1 MFNCDVASIDLTPMP
16 TLTCSS
22 NITATTASITAENLA
37 ADNLLAN
44 RLLADNLLT
53 GSSLTDNSTM
63 EKSLFGLPEWL
74 IQINDDISRALERG
88 VNIRQLVAS
97 RACVIDELLIALFQ
111 WFELDKTDLALF
123 ATGGY
128 GRGELSLYSDVDIL
142 LLMPN
147 ELDSDTSSKIDNLV
161 ALLWDIGLEPALSVR
176 SVSDCLEAAL
186 DHTVASALLEARLL
200 IGNEAL
206 QEVPIQIVNKQ
217 WSPLAFFEV
226 KINEAKARYLQHNAT
241 EYNLEP
247 NIKTAPGGLRDIHII
262 GWVTKRYFR
271 VSKLYDLVQQNFLTE
286 KEFDELSFAEGYL
299 WQIRHY
305 LHELTGRNE
314 NKLLFDYQ
322 RDIAQLMGYETQSD
336 DQPNAA
342 VERFMRDYYRCAMQ
356 ISTLSEMLTN
366 HYYETIIEPQLPDE
380 ERPKKQPINAR
391 FNQVGEQIA
400 MAHHRVFAQH
410 PEAILEMFLLMG
422 QYGIKNV
429 RTHTLRAL
437 KIAARGIDQAYR
449 DNPTNQTLFLANL
462 KEQNY
467 LFHRLRTMNRY
478 GILGNYIP
486 AFAQVTGLMQY
497 DLFHRYTVD
506 AHTLF
511 LIRILHRFTDP
522 RFYDDFPLISA
533 IFQRIERKE
542 ILVLAA
548 MFHDIAKGRGG
559 NHSQLGETESIEFC
573 LAHGMSVA
581 DANLVGWL
589 TRYHLL
595 MSMTAQ
601 KKDISDPEVVTLFAD
616 LVGNVTHLNHL
627 YVLTVADMNA
637 TNPQLWNSWR
647 ATLMKQL
654 YSQTRRILR
663 ADIDAPTNRQDMI
676 SATRKQALV
685 MLDNVDNQH
694 MNRDEVLRLWDD
706 LGDEYFLREIA
717 EDILWHTE
725 AILNHPPIGR
735 ASDADSTPL
744 VVLREHRELAL
755 DAVQVF
761 IYTQDQ
767 VNLFAVTMAVFDQ
780 MNLDVLDARIITA
793 TRDFALDSY
802 VLLDRSGTLLVDV
815 DSQQELKQRL
825 IDAFK
830 NPTAPKLT
838 HRRIPRQLRHFD
850 VATTINFEF
859 NDASNQHIMSL
870 ETLDQPGLLARV
882 GQVFLQQQIEVHAAR
897 ITTLGERAEDM
908 FYISDQNDKALS
920 ADKLDTL
927 KAALITSLSIRND
940 TL

>member
-1 MFNCDVASIDLTPMP
+1 MFNCDGASIDLTPLP
-16 TLTCSS
+16 
-22 NITATTASITAENLA
+22 
-37 ADNLLAN
+37 LLAN
-44 RLLADNLLT
+44 ATDKPLL
-53 GSSLTDNSTM
+53 GI
-63 EKSLFGLPEWL
+63 PEWL
-74 IQINDDISRALERG
+74 AQVNEDISRELERG
-88 VNIRQLVAS
+88 TNIRQLVGA
-97 RACVIDELLIALFQ
+97 RACAIDSLLVALFK
-111 WFELDKTDLALF
+111 WFELDKTDLAFF

-128 GRGELSLYSDVDIL
+128 GRGELSLYSDIDIL
-142 LLMPN
+142 LLSPD
-147 ELDSDTSSKIDNLV
+147 EIDADASSKIDKLV
-161 ALLWDIGLEPALSVR
+161 ALLWDIRLEPALSVR
-176 SVSDCLEAAL
+176 SVSDALEAAL
-186 DHTVASALLEARLL
+186 DHTIASAQLEARLL
-200 IGNEAL
+200 IGNESL
-206 QEVPIQIVNKQ
+206 QDMPIQIVNKQ
-217 WSPLAFFEV
+217 WSPRAFFDAKME
-226 KINEAKARYLQHNAT
+226 ETKARYLQHNST

-286 KEFDELSFAEGYL
+286 KEFDELNFAEGYL

-305 LHELTGRNE
+305 LHVLTGRNE

-322 RDIAQLMGYETQSD
+322 REIAQLMGYETQPD

-356 ISTLSEMLTN
+356 ISTLSEMLTS
-366 HYYETIIEPQLPDE
+366 HYYETIIEPQLPDD

-391 FNQVGEQIA
+391 FNRIGNQIA
-400 MAHHRVFAQH
+400 IAHHRVFAQH
-410 PEAILEMFLLMG
+410 PESILEMFLLMG
-422 QYGIKNV
+422 QHGIDKV

-437 KIAARGIDQAYR
+437 KIAARGIDQVYR
-449 DNPTNQTLFLANL
+449 DNPAHKALFLSNL

-478 GILGNYIP
+478 GVLGNYIP

-522 RFYDDFPLISA
+522 MFSEDFPLVSA

-559 NHSQLGETESIEFC
+559 DHSELGQTESIEFC
-573 LAHGMSVA
+573 LSHGMSLA

-595 MSMTAQ
+595 MSITAQ
-601 KKDISDPEVVTLFAD
+601 KKDISDPEVVTIFSD
-616 LVGNVTHLNHL
+616 LIGNVTHLNHL

-676 SATRKQALV
+676 SATRTQALT
-685 MLDNVDNQH
+685 MLDNVNNQH

-725 AILNHPPIGR
+725 AILNHPPIGL
-735 ASDADSTPL
+735 ASNADSPPL

-761 IYTQDQ
+761 VYTQDQ
-767 VNLFAVTMAVFDQ
+767 INLFAVTMAVFDQ

-802 VLLDRSGTLLVDV
+802 VLLDPSGTLLVDQ

-830 NPTAPKLT
+830 DPTVLRLANK
-838 HRRIPRQLRHFD
+838 RMPRQLRHFE
-850 VATTINFEF
+850 VETVINFEF
-859 NDASNQHIMSL
+859 NEASNQHIMSL

-882 GQVFLQQQIEVHAAR
+882 GQMFLQEQIEVHAAR

-908 FYISDQNDKALS
+908 FYISDQNDKPLS
-920 ADKLDTL
+920 ADRLEAL
-927 KAALITSLSIRND
+927 KSALLASLTTKREDNVVYSY
-940 TL
+940 

>member
-1 MFNCDVASIDLTPMP
+1 MFNCDVVSIDLTPLP
-16 TLTCSS
+16 
-22 NITATTASITAENLA
+22 
-37 ADNLLAN
+37 
-44 RLLADNLLT
+44 LLT
-53 GSSLTDNSTM
+53 SDMASSMPVDTSTT
-63 EKSLFGLPEWL
+63 EKSLLGIPEWL
-74 IQINDDISRALERG
+74 TQINDDISRALERG
-88 VNIRQLVAS
+88 VNIRQLVAA
-97 RACVIDELLIALFQ
+97 RACAIDGLLIALFT

-128 GRGELSLYSDVDIL
+128 GRGELSLYSDIDIL
-142 LLMPN
+142 LLYPDEM
-147 ELDSDTSSKIDNLV
+147 ESGTSEKIDRLV
-161 ALLWDIGLEPALSVR
+161 AMLWDIGLEPALSVR
-176 SVSDCLEAAL
+176 SVNDALEAAL
-186 DHTVASALLEARLL
+186 DHTIASAQLEARLL
-200 IGNEAL
+200 VGNEAL
-206 QEVPIQIVNKQ
+206 QDVPVQIVNKQ
-217 WSPLAFFEV
+217 WSPRAFYDA
-226 KINEAKARYLQHNAT
+226 KIEEARARYLQHNAT

-247 NIKTAPGGLRDIHII
+247 NIKAAPGGLRDIHLV

-305 LHELTGRNE
+305 LHTLTGRNE

-322 RDIAQLMGYETQSD
+322 REIAQLMGYETQPD

-356 ISTLSEMLTN
+356 ISTLSEMLIN
-366 HYYETIIEPQLPDE
+366 HYYETIIEPHLPDE

-391 FNQVGEQIA
+391 FNQVGDQIS
-400 MAHHRVFAQH
+400 MSHHRVFAQH
-410 PEAILEMFLLMG
+410 PETILEMFLLMG

-429 RTHTLRAL
+429 RTHTVRAL
-437 KIAARGIDQAYR
+437 KIAARGIDQVYR
-449 DNPTNQTLFLANL
+449 DNPTHQALFLANL

-467 LFHRLRTMNRY
+467 LFHRLRAMNRY
-478 GILGNYIP
+478 GVLGSYIP

-522 RFYDDFPLISA
+522 RFYEDFPLVSS

-559 NHSQLGETESIEFC
+559 NHSELGQTESIDFC
-573 LAHGMSVA
+573 LAHGMSLA

-601 KKDISDPEVVTLFAD
+601 KKDISDPEVVTVFAN

-676 SATRKQALV
+676 SATRKQTLE
-685 MLDNVDNQH
+685 MLDSVTNQH

-725 AILNHPPIGR
+725 AILNHPPIGL
-735 ASDADSTPL
+735 ASNADSPPL

-761 IYTQDQ
+761 VYTQDQ
-767 VNLFAVTMAVFDQ
+767 TNLFAVTMAVFDQ

-802 VLLDRSGTLLVDV
+802 VLLDPSGTLLVDE

-830 NPTAPKLT
+830 DPTVLKLT
-838 HRRIPRQLRHFD
+838 NKRIPRQLRHFE
-850 VATTINFEF
+850 VTTVINFEF
-859 NDASNQHIMSL
+859 NEASDQHIMSL

-882 GQVFLQQQIEVHAAR
+882 GQVFLQEKIEVHAAR

-908 FYISDQNDKALS
+908 FYISDQNDEPLS
-920 ADKLDTL
+920 ADRL
-927 KAALITSLSIRND
+927 KALKSALIASLSVQKDSNII
-940 TL
+940 

>member
-1 MFNCDVASIDLTPMP
+1 MFTCDVASIDLTPLP
-16 TLTCSS
+16 
-22 NITATTASITAENLA
+22 
-37 ADNLLAN
+37 LLAKVN
-44 RLLADNLLT
+44 DSAANTSLPANTHAPKKLLL
-53 GSSLTDNSTM
+53 GI
-63 EKSLFGLPEWL
+63 PEWL
-74 IQINDDISRALERG
+74 TQINDDISRALERG
-88 VNIRQLVAS
+88 VNIRQLVAA
-97 RACVIDELLIALFQ
+97 RACAIDSLLIALFN

-128 GRGELSLYSDVDIL
+128 GRGELSLYSDIDIL
-142 LLMPN
+142 LLSPA
-147 ELDSDTSSKIDNLV
+147 EIDSDASGKIDRLV
-161 ALLWDIGLEPALSVR
+161 ALLWDIRLDPALSVR
-176 SVSDCLEAAL
+176 SVSDALEAAL
-186 DHTVASALLEARLL
+186 DHTIASAQLEARLL
-200 IGNEAL
+200 TGNVDL
-206 QEVPIQIVNKQ
+206 QELPIQIVNKQ
-217 WSPLAFFEV
+217 WSPRAFFDV
-226 KINEAKARYLQHNAT
+226 KIKEARVRYLQHNAT

-247 NIKTAPGGLRDIHII
+247 NIKTAPGGLRDIHIV

-286 KEFDELSFAEGYL
+286 KEFDDLSFAEGYL

-305 LHELTGRNE
+305 LHVLTGRNE

-322 RDIAQLMGYETQSD
+322 REIAQLMGYETQPD
-336 DQPNAA
+336 DEPNAA
-342 VERFMRDYYRCAMQ
+342 VERFMRDYYRCAMR
-356 ISTLSEMLTN
+356 ISTLSEMLIN

-391 FNQVGEQIA
+391 FNQVGDQIA
-400 MAHHRVFAQH
+400 ISHHRVFAQN
-410 PEAILEMFLLMG
+410 PESILEMFLLMG

-437 KIAARGIDQAYR
+437 KIASRGIDQVYR
-449 DNPTNQTLFLANL
+449 DNPTHQALFLANL

-467 LFHRLRTMNRY
+467 LFHRLRTMNRC
-478 GILGNYIP
+478 GVLGNYIP

-522 RFYDDFPLISA
+522 RFYEDFPLVSA

-559 NHSQLGETESIEFC
+559 NHSELGQTEAVDFC
-573 LAHGMSVA
+573 LAHGMSLA

-595 MSMTAQ
+595 MSLTAQ
-601 KKDISDPEVVTLFAD
+601 KKDISDPEVVTVFAN

-663 ADIDAPTNRQDMI
+663 ADINAPTNRQDMI
-676 SATRKQALV
+676 NATRQQAQA
-685 MLDNVDNQH
+685 MLDKVDNQH

-706 LGDEYFLREIA
+706 LGDEYFLREVA

-725 AILNHPPIGR
+725 AILNHPPLGL
-735 ASDADSTPL
+735 ASNADSSPL
-744 VVLREHRELAL
+744 VVLREHRELTL

-761 IYTQDQ
+761 IYTQNQ
-767 VNLFAVTMAVFDQ
+767 TNLFAVTMAVFDQ

-802 VLLDRSGTLLVDV
+802 VLLDPNGTLLVDK
-815 DSQQELKQRL
+815 DSQQALKQQL

-830 NPTAPKLT
+830 DPTVLKLT
-838 HRRIPRQLRHFD
+838 NKRMPRQLRHFE
-850 VATTINFEF
+850 VTTVINFEF
-859 NDASNQHIMSL
+859 NEASAQHIMSL

-882 GQVFLQQQIEVHAAR
+882 GQVFLQEKIEVHAAR

-908 FYISDQNDKALS
+908 FYISDQNDEPLS
-920 ADKLDTL
+920 AERLATL
-927 KAALITSLSIRND
+927 KSALIASLSVQKDLRV
-940 TL
+940 T

>member
-1 MFNCDVASIDLTPMP
+1 MLNCDVATIDLTPLP
-16 TLTCSS
+16 LLL
-22 NITATTASITAENLA
+22 NNTA
-37 ADNLLAN
+37 AN
-44 RLLADNLLT
+44 TSLLADTHDTEQLLI
-53 GSSLTDNSTM
+53 DIP
-63 EKSLFGLPEWL
+63 KWL
-74 IQINDDISRALERG
+74 SQINDDISRALERG
-88 VNIRQLVAS
+88 VNIRQLVAA
-97 RACVIDELLIALFQ
+97 RACAIDRLLTALFT

-128 GRGELSLYSDVDIL
+128 GRGELSLYSDIDIL
-142 LLMPN
+142 LLYPDEM
-147 ELDSDTSSKIDNLV
+147 SADTNQKIDRLV

-176 SVSDCLEAAL
+176 SVNDALEAAL
-186 DHTVASALLEARLL
+186 DHTIASAQLEARLL

-206 QEVPIQIVNKQ
+206 QQTPIQIVNKQ
-217 WSPLAFFEV
+217 WSPRDFYDV
-226 KINEAKARYLQHNAT
+226 KVAEARERYLQHNAT

-247 NIKTAPGGLRDIHII
+247 NIKTAPGGLRDIHLV

-305 LHELTGRNE
+305 LHVLTGRNE

-322 RDIAQLMGYETQSD
+322 REIAQLMGYETQPD
-336 DQPNAA
+336 DEPNAA
-342 VERFMRDYYRCAMQ
+342 VERFMRDYYRCAMK

-366 HYYETIIEPQLPDE
+366 HYYETIIESHLPDA
-380 ERPKKQPINAR
+380 ERPKKQPINAH
-391 FNQVGEQIA
+391 FNQIGDQIA
-400 MAHHRVFAQH
+400 MSHHRVFAQH

-422 QYGIKNV
+422 QHGIKNV

-437 KIAARGIDQAYR
+437 KIAARGIDQVYR
-449 DNPTNQTLFLANL
+449 DNPVHQALFLANL

-467 LFHRLRTMNRY
+467 LFHRLRTMNRC
-478 GILGNYIP
+478 GVLGSYIP

-522 RFYDDFPLISA
+522 RFYEDFPLVSS

-559 NHSQLGETESIEFC
+559 NHSELGETESIEFC
-573 LAHGMSVA
+573 LAHGMSLA

-601 KKDISDPEVVTLFAD
+601 KKDISDPEVVTIFAN

-676 SATRKQALV
+676 SATRKQTLE
-685 MLDNVDNQH
+685 MLDNVKNQH

-725 AILNHPPIGR
+725 AILNHPPIGL
-735 ASDADSTPL
+735 ASNSDSPPL

-761 IYTQDQ
+761 VYTQDQ
-767 VNLFAVTMAVFDQ
+767 MNLFAVTMAVFDQ

-802 VLLDRSGTLLVDV
+802 VLLDPSGTLLVDE

-825 IDAFK
+825 INAFK
-830 NPTAPKLT
+830 DPTVLKLT
-838 HRRIPRQLRHFD
+838 NKRMPRQLKHFE
-850 VATTINFEF
+850 VTTVINFEF
-859 NDASNQHIMSL
+859 NDASDQHIMSL

-882 GQVFLQQQIEVHAAR
+882 GQVFLQQKIEVHAAR

-908 FYISDQNDKALS
+908 FYISDQNDEPLSTDRLDALKS
-920 ADKLDTL
+920 
-927 KAALITSLSIRND
+927 ALIESLS
-940 TL
+940 TQKATVT

>member
-1 MFNCDVASIDLTPMP
+1 MFNCDIASVDLTPLP
-16 TLTCSS
+16 ILPSEVATDSS
-22 NITATTASITAENLA
+22 PLSAKNVT
-37 ADNLLAN
+37 DKNLL
-44 RLLADNLLT
+44 
-53 GSSLTDNSTM
+53 GI
-63 EKSLFGLPEWL
+63 PEWL
-74 IQINDDISRALERG
+74 AQINDDISRSLERG
-88 VNIRQLVAS
+88 TNIRQLVAA
-97 RACVIDELLIALFQ
+97 RACAIDSLLIALFK
-111 WFELDKTDLALF
+111 WFELDKTDLAFF

-128 GRGELSLYSDVDIL
+128 GRGELSLYSDIDIL
-142 LLMPN
+142 LLSPG
-147 ELDSDTSSKIDNLV
+147 EIGAEASSKIDKLV

-176 SVSDCLEAAL
+176 SVNDALEAAL
-186 DHTVASALLEARLL
+186 DHTIASAQLEARLL

-206 QEVPIQIVNKQ
+206 QDMPAQIANKQ
-217 WSPLAFFEV
+217 WSPRAFFDV
-226 KINEAKARYLQHNAT
+226 KMEESKARYLQHNAT

-305 LHELTGRNE
+305 LHVLTGRNE

-322 RDIAQLMGYETQSD
+322 REIAQLMGYETQPD

-366 HYYETIIEPQLPDE
+366 HYYETIIEPQLPDD

-391 FNQVGEQIA
+391 FNRIGNQIA
-400 MAHHRVFAQH
+400 IAHHRVFAQH
-410 PEAILEMFLLMG
+410 PESILEMFLLMG
-422 QYGIKNV
+422 QHGIDKV

-437 KIAARGIDQAYR
+437 KIAARGIDQIYR
-449 DNPTNQTLFLANL
+449 DNPTHKALFLSNL

-478 GILGNYIP
+478 GVLGNYIP

-522 RFYDDFPLISA
+522 AFQEEFPLVSS

-559 NHSQLGETESIEFC
+559 DHSELGQTESIEFC
-573 LAHGMSVA
+573 LSHGMSLA

-595 MSMTAQ
+595 MSITAQ
-601 KKDISDPEVVTLFAD
+601 KKDISDPEVVTIFSD
-616 LVGNVTHLNHL
+616 LIGNVTHLNHL

-676 SATRKQALV
+676 SATRKQALT
-685 MLDNVDNQH
+685 MLDNVNNQH

-725 AILNHPPIGR
+725 AILNHPPIGL
-735 ASDADSTPL
+735 ASNADSPPL

-761 IYTQDQ
+761 VYTQDQ
-767 VNLFAVTMAVFDQ
+767 MNLFAVTMAVFDQ

-802 VLLDRSGTLLVDV
+802 VLLDPSGTLLVDEE
-815 DSQQELKQRL
+815 SQQELKQRL
-825 IDAFK
+825 IDSFK
-830 NPTAPKLT
+830 DPTVLKLT
-838 HRRIPRQLRHFD
+838 NKRMPRQLRHFE
-850 VATTINFEF
+850 VKTVINFEF
-859 NDASNQHIMSL
+859 NEASGQHIMSL

-882 GQVFLQQQIEVHAAR
+882 GQVFLQEQIEVHAAR

-908 FYISDQNDKALS
+908 FYISDQNDKPLS
-920 ADKLDTL
+920 PDRLEAL
-927 KAALITSLSIRND
+927 KAALLASLTVQKEHNSVIYF
-940 TL
+940 

>member
-1 MFNCDVASIDLTPMP
+1 
-16 TLTCSS
+16 
-22 NITATTASITAENLA
+22 
-37 ADNLLAN
+37 
-44 RLLADNLLT
+44 
-53 GSSLTDNSTM
+53 
-63 EKSLFGLPEWL
+63 
-74 IQINDDISRALERG
+74 
-88 VNIRQLVAS
+88 
-97 RACVIDELLIALFQ
+97 
-111 WFELDKTDLALF
+111 
-123 ATGGY
+123 
-128 GRGELSLYSDVDIL
+128 
-142 LLMPN
+142 
-147 ELDSDTSSKIDNLV
+147 
-161 ALLWDIGLEPALSVR
+161 
-176 SVSDCLEAAL
+176 
-186 DHTVASALLEARLL
+186 
-200 IGNEAL
+200 
-206 QEVPIQIVNKQ
+206 
-217 WSPLAFFEV
+217 
-226 KINEAKARYLQHNAT
+226 
-241 EYNLEP
+241 
-247 NIKTAPGGLRDIHII
+247 
-262 GWVTKRYFR
+262 
-271 VSKLYDLVQQNFLTE
+271 
-286 KEFDELSFAEGYL
+286 
-299 WQIRHY
+299 
-305 LHELTGRNE
+305 
-314 NKLLFDYQ
+314 
-322 RDIAQLMGYETQSD
+322 
-336 DQPNAA
+336 
-342 VERFMRDYYRCAMQ
+342 
-356 ISTLSEMLTN
+356 
-366 HYYETIIEPQLPDE
+366 
-380 ERPKKQPINAR
+380 
-391 FNQVGEQIA
+391 
-400 MAHHRVFAQH
+400 
-410 PEAILEMFLLMG
+410 MG

-437 KIAARGIDQAYR
+437 KIAARGIDQTYR
-449 DNPTNQTLFLANL
+449 DNPNHQTLFLANL

-478 GILGNYIP
+478 GVLGNYIP
-486 AFAQVTGLMQY
+486 AFSQVTGLMQY

-522 RFYDDFPLISA
+522 NFYEDFPLVSSL
-533 IFQRIERKE
+533 FQRIERKE

-559 NHSQLGETESIEFC
+559 NHSLLGETESIEFC
-573 LAHGMSVA
+573 LAHGMSKA

-676 SATRKQALV
+676 SATHKQAMV

-694 MNRDEVLRLWDD
+694 MNRSEVLRLWDD

-725 AILNHPPIGR
+725 AILNHPPIGL
-735 ASDADSTPL
+735 ASNADSPPL

-761 IYTQDQ
+761 VYTQDQ
-767 VNLFAVTMAVFDQ
+767 TNLFAVTMAVFDQ

-802 VLLDRSGTLLVDV
+802 VLLDPSGTLLVDE

-825 IDAFK
+825 INAFK
-830 NPTAPKLT
+830 DPTVLKLT
-838 HRRIPRQLRHFD
+838 NKRMPRQLRHFE
-850 VATTINFEF
+850 VKTVINFEF
-859 NDASNQHIMSL
+859 NEASGQHIMSL

-882 GQVFLQQQIEVHAAR
+882 GQVFLQEKIEVHAAR

-908 FYISDQNDKALS
+908 FYISDQNDEPLS
-920 ADKLDTL
+920 ADKLETL
-927 KAALITSLSIRND
+927 KTALTTSLSLHSD
-940 TL
+940 SAAT

>member
-1 MFNCDVASIDLTPMP
+1 MFTCDVASIDLTPLP
-16 TLTCSS
+16 LLS
-22 NITATTASITAENLA
+22 NDTA
-37 ADNLLAN
+37 
-44 RLLADNLLT
+44 
-53 GSSLTDNSTM
+53 TDNSLLSEQNTTD
-63 EKSLFGLPEWL
+63 KALLGIPEWL
-74 IQINDDISRALERG
+74 AQINEDISRALERG
-88 VNIRQLVAS
+88 ANIRQLVEA
-97 RACVIDELLIALFQ
+97 RACAIDSLLIALFK

-128 GRGELSLYSDVDIL
+128 GRGELSLYSDIDIL
-142 LLMPN
+142 LLSPD
-147 ELDSDTSSKIDNLV
+147 EIGADASSKIDKLV
-161 ALLWDIGLEPALSVR
+161 ALLWDIGLEPALFGR
-176 SVSDCLEAAL
+176 SVNDALEAAL
-186 DHTVASALLEARLL
+186 DHTIASAQLEARLL

-206 QEVPIQIVNKQ
+206 RDMPIQIVNKQ
-217 WSPLAFFEV
+217 WSPRAFFDV
-226 KINEAKARYLQHNAT
+226 KMEESKARYLQHNAT

-271 VSKLYDLVQQNFLTE
+271 VGKLYDLVQQNFLTE

-305 LHELTGRNE
+305 LHVLTGRNE

-322 RDIAQLMGYETQSD
+322 REIAQLMGYETQPD

-366 HYYETIIEPQLPDE
+366 HYYETIIEPSLPDD

-391 FNQVGEQIA
+391 FNRVGDHIA
-400 MAHHRVFAQH
+400 IAHHRVFAQH
-410 PEAILEMFLLMG
+410 PESILEMFLLMG
-422 QYGIKNV
+422 QHGIDKV

-437 KIAARGIDQAYR
+437 KIAARGIDQTYR
-449 DNPTNQTLFLANL
+449 DNPVHKALFLSNL

-478 GILGNYIP
+478 GVLGNYIP

-522 RFYDDFPLISA
+522 LVST

-559 NHSQLGETESIEFC
+559 DHSELGQTESIEFC
-573 LAHGMSVA
+573 LSHGMSLA

-595 MSMTAQ
+595 MSITAQ
-601 KKDISDPEVVTLFAD
+601 KKDISDPEVVTVFAD
-616 LVGNVTHLNHL
+616 LIGNVTHLNHL

-676 SATRKQALV
+676 SATRAQALA
-685 MLDNVDNQH
+685 MLDNVNNQH
-694 MNRDEVLRLWDD
+694 MNREEVLRLWDD

-725 AILNHPPIGR
+725 AILNHPPIGL
-735 ASDADSTPL
+735 ASNADSPPL

-761 IYTQDQ
+761 VYTQDQ
-767 VNLFAVTMAVFDQ
+767 MNLFAVTMAVFDQ

-802 VLLDRSGTLLVDV
+802 VLLDPSGTLLVDE

-830 NPTAPKLT
+830 DPTVLKLT
-838 HRRIPRQLRHFD
+838 NKRMPRQLRHFE
-850 VATTINFEF
+850 VATVINFEF
-859 NDASNQHIMSL
+859 NEASDQHIMSL

-882 GQVFLQQQIEVHAAR
+882 GQIFLQEQIEVHAAR

-908 FYISDQNDKALS
+908 FYISDQNDKPLS
-920 ADKLDTL
+920 AERLDAL
-927 KAALITSLSIRND
+927 KSALLASLATKRENNVVYSY
-940 TL
+940 

>member
-1 MFNCDVASIDLTPMP
+1 MFTCDVASIYITPLPSLAVSKPLSEPSSDLPLATP
-16 TLTCSS
+16 
-22 NITATTASITAENLA
+22 
-37 ADNLLAN
+37 
-44 RLLADNLLT
+44 
-53 GSSLTDNSTM
+53 STS
-63 EKSLFGLPEWL
+63 EKSLLGIPEWL
-74 IQINDDISRALERG
+74 AQISDDVSRALERG
-88 VNIRQLVAS
+88 VNIRQLVAA
-97 RACVIDELLIALFQ
+97 RACAIDSLLVALFD
-111 WFELDKTDLALF
+111 WFELDQTDLALF

-128 GRGELSLYSDVDIL
+128 GRGELSLHSDIDIL
-142 LLMPN
+142 LLAPEDIN
-147 ELDSDTSSKIDNLV
+147 TDVSSKIDGLV
-161 ALLWDIGLEPALSVR
+161 AMLWDIGLEPALSVR
-176 SVSDCLEAAL
+176 SIQDCLEAAR
-186 DHTVASALLEARLL
+186 DHTVASSLLEARLL
-200 IGNEAL
+200 IGNDAL
-206 QEVPIQIVNKQ
+206 QEAPTDIVNQ
-217 WSPLAFFEV
+217 LWSQREFFEI
-226 KINEAKARYLQHNAT
+226 KLNEAKSRYIQHNAT

-247 NIKTAPGGLRDIHII
+247 NIKTAPGGLRDIHVI
-262 GWVTKRYFR
+262 GWITKRYFR
-271 VSKLYDLVQQNFLTE
+271 VGKLYDLVQQDFLTE
-286 KEFDELSFAEGYL
+286 KEFDELSFAESYL

-305 LHELTGRNE
+305 LHEMTGRNE

-322 RDIAQLMGYETQSD
+322 REIAQLMGYETQPD
-336 DQPNAA
+336 DEPNAA

-356 ISTLSEMLTN
+356 ISTLSEMLIN
-366 HYYETIIEPQLPDE
+366 HYYETIIEPQLPDAE
-380 ERPKKQPINAR
+380 HPVKRPLNAH
-391 FNQVGEQIA
+391 FNQVGNQIA
-400 MAHHRVFAQH
+400 ISHHRVFAQH

-422 QYGIKNV
+422 QHSIKSV
-429 RTHTLRAL
+429 RTHTVRAL
-437 KIAARGIDQAYR
+437 KVAARGIDQTYR
-449 DNPTNQTLFLANL
+449 DNSEHQALFLANL

-467 LFHRLRTMNRY
+467 LFHRLRAMNRY
-478 GILGNYIP
+478 GVLGNYIP

-522 RFYDDFPLISA
+522 RFQHDFPLVSA

-542 ILVLAA
+542 IIVLAA

-573 LAHGMSVA
+573 LKHGMSLA

-601 KKDISDPEVVTLFAD
+601 KKDISDPEVVTIFSD
-616 LVGNVTHLNHL
+616 IIGNVTHLNHL

-694 MNRDEVLRLWDD
+694 MNRDEVLSLWDD

-735 ASDADSTPL
+735 ASDADSAPL

-755 DAVQVF
+755 DAIQVF
-761 IYTQDQ
+761 VYTQDQ
-767 VNLFAVTMAVFDQ
+767 TNLFAVTMAVFDQ

-793 TRDFALDSY
+793 TRNFALDSY
-802 VLLDRSGTLLVDV
+802 VLLDRSGTLLTDK
-815 DSQQELKQRL
+815 DNQQELKERL
-825 IDAFK
+825 VDAFK
-830 NPTAPKLT
+830 NPSTPKLT
-838 HRRIPRQLRHFD
+838 NKRIPRQLRHFE
-850 VATTINFEF
+850 VPTVISFEF
-859 NDASNQHIMSL
+859 NEASGQHIMSL
-870 ETLDQPGLLARV
+870 QTLDQPGLLARV
-882 GQVFLQQQIEVHAAR
+882 GQVFLQQEIEVHAAR

-908 FYISDQNDKALS
+908 FYLSDQNDAPLS
-920 ADKLDTL
+920 DTKLETL
-927 KAALITSLSIRND
+927 KATLTLSLDAHMENN
-940 TL
+940 

>member
-1 MFNCDVASIDLTPMP
+1 MFTCDLASIYITPLPRFSPSPMAP
-16 TLTCSS
+16 
-22 NITATTASITAENLA
+22 A
-37 ADNLLAN
+37 AP
-44 RLLADNLLT
+44 
-53 GSSLTDNSTM
+53 SLTVTNPANNP
-63 EKSLFGLPEWL
+63 LLGIPEWL
-74 IQINDDISRALERG
+74 AKIKDDISRALERG
-88 VNIRQLVAS
+88 VSIRQLVAA
-97 RACVIDELLIALFQ
+97 RACAIDSLLSALFNWYQ
-111 WFELDKTDLALF
+111 LDDTDLALF

-128 GRGELSLYSDVDIL
+128 GRGELSLHSDIDIL
-142 LLMPN
+142 LLAPTTIN
-147 ELDSDTSSKIDNLV
+147 SQTSAKIDSLV
-161 ALLWDIGLEPALSVR
+161 ALLWDVGLEPSLSVR
-176 SVSDCLEAAL
+176 TVEDCLEAAK
-186 DHTVASALLEARLL
+186 DHTVASTLLEARLL
-200 IGNEAL
+200 IGNETL
-206 QEVPIQIVNKQ
+206 HNTPGDIVNQ
-217 WSPLAFFEV
+217 LWSQREFFEV
-226 KINEAKARYLQHNAT
+226 KIHEAKLRYLQHNAT

-271 VSKLYDLVQQNFLTE
+271 VSKLYDLVQQDFLTE
-286 KEFDELSFAEGYL
+286 KEFDELSFAEAYL

-305 LHELTGRNE
+305 LHEMTGRNE

-322 RDIAQLMGYETQSD
+322 REIAQLMGYDTQPD
-336 DQPNAA
+336 DEPNAA

-366 HYYETIIEPQLPDE
+366 HYYETIIEPDLPDD
-380 ERPKKQPINAR
+380 ERPNKHPLNAH
-391 FNQVGEQIA
+391 FNQIGNQIA
-400 MAHHRVFAQH
+400 VAHHRVFAQH

-437 KIAARGIDQAYR
+437 KIAARGIDQNYR
-449 DNPTNQTLFLANL
+449 DNPEHQALFLENL

-467 LFHRLRTMNRY
+467 LFHRLRAMNRY
-478 GILGNYIP
+478 GVLGNYIP

-522 RFYDDFPLISA
+522 RFQDEFPLVSA
-533 IFQRIERKE
+533 LYQRIERKE

-559 NHSQLGETESIEFC
+559 NHSQLGESESIEFC
-573 LAHGMSVA
+573 LAHGMSMA

-601 KKDISDPEVVTLFAD
+601 KKDISDPEVVTVFAD
-616 LVGNVTHLNHL
+616 LIGNVTHLNHL

-676 SATRKQALV
+676 SATRKQALI
-685 MLDNVDNQH
+685 MLDNVDNQR
-694 MNRDEVLRLWDD
+694 MNREEVLSLWDD

-735 ASDADSTPL
+735 ASNADSTPL

-802 VLLDRSGTLLVDV
+802 VLLDRSGTLLADE
-815 DSQQELKQRL
+815 DSQHELKQKL
-825 IDAFK
+825 INAFK
-830 NPTAPKLT
+830 NPTVPKLT
-838 HRRIPRQLRHFD
+838 HKRIPRQLRHFD
-850 VATTINFEF
+850 VPTVINFEF
-859 NDASNQHIMSL
+859 NEASDQHIMSL
-870 ETLDQPGLLARV
+870 QTLDQPGLLARV
-882 GQVFLQQQIEVHAAR
+882 GQVFLQQSIEVHAAR

-908 FYISDQNDKALS
+908 FYISDRNDERLTQAKLEAL
-920 ADKLDTL
+920 KQ
-927 KAALITSLSIRND
+927 ALIDCLAVLADNSYS
-940 TL
+940 

>member
-1 MFNCDVASIDLTPMP
+1 MFTCDVATIDLTPMP
-16 TLTCSS
+16 LLSDHGTTTDSATSFS
-22 NITATTASITAENLA
+22 NREQNISEHSISKHSISEIGIA
-37 ADNLLAN
+37 
-44 RLLADNLLT
+44 
-53 GSSLTDNSTM
+53 
-63 EKSLFGLPEWL
+63 EWL
-74 IQINDDISRALERG
+74 LQINDDISRELERG
-88 VNIRQLVAS
+88 VNIRQLVAA
-97 RACVIDELLIALFQ
+97 RACVIDELLIALFK

-142 LLMPN
+142 LLTPDEITVDN
-147 ELDSDTSSKIDNLV
+147 KEKINNLV

-176 SVSDCLEAAL
+176 SVNECLEAAL
-186 DHTVASALLEARLL
+186 DHTVASTLLEARLL
-200 IGNEAL
+200 VGNEAL
-206 QEVPIQIVNKQ
+206 QNAPHKIVNTQ
-217 WSPLAFFEV
+217 WSPRDFYEV
-226 KINEAKARYLQHNAT
+226 KIAEAKARYLQHNAT

-271 VSKLYDLVQQNFLTE
+271 VSKLYDLVQQSFLTE
-286 KEFDELSFAEGYL
+286 KEFDELNFAEGYL

-322 RDIAQLMGYETQSD
+322 REIAQMMGYETQPD

-380 ERPKKQPINAR
+380 ERPKKHPINAR
-391 FNQVGEQIA
+391 FNRVGEQIA
-400 MAHHRVFAQH
+400 ISHHRVFAQH

-449 DNPTNQTLFLANL
+449 DNPSHQALFLANL

-478 GILGNYIP
+478 GVLGSYIP

-522 RFYDDFPLISA
+522 RFFEDFPLVSS

-559 NHSQLGETESIEFC
+559 NHSQLGETEAIEFC
-573 LAHGMSVA
+573 LAHGMST
-581 DANLVGWL
+581 ANAHLVGWL

-676 SATRKQALV
+676 KATRKQALA

-735 ASDADSTPL
+735 ASDANSQPL

-761 IYTQDQ
+761 VYTQDQ

-780 MNLDVLDARIITA
+780 MKLVVLDARIITA

-802 VLLDRSGTLLVDV
+802 VLLDRSGTLLVDI

-830 NPTAPKLT
+830 NPTVPKLT
-838 HRRIPRQLRHFD
+838 NRRMPRQLRHFD
-850 VATTINFEF
+850 VATTIHFEF

-908 FYISDQNDKALS
+908 FYISDQNDQALS
-920 ADKLDTL
+920 ADKLETL
-927 KAALITSLSIRND
+927 KAALIASLSIRND
-940 TL
+940 G

>member
-1 MFNCDVASIDLTPMP
+1 MLTFDAASINLTPLP
-16 TLTCSS
+16 RFSALG
-22 NITATTASITAENLA
+22 TALSVSPET
-37 ADNLLAN
+37 
-44 RLLADNLLT
+44 
-53 GSSLTDNSTM
+53 
-63 EKSLFGLPEWL
+63 EKSLLGIPKWL
-74 IQINDDISRALERG
+74 AQINADISRSLECG
-88 VNIRQLVAS
+88 ADIRQLVAA
-97 RACVIDELLIALFQ
+97 RACAIDSLLIALFK

-128 GRGELSLYSDVDIL
+128 GRGELSLYSDIDIL
-142 LLMPN
+142 LLAPD
-147 ELDSDTSSKIDNLV
+147 EIKSDVSSKIDNLV
-161 ALLWDIGLEPALSVR
+161 AMLWDVGLEPALSVR
-176 SVSDCLEAAL
+176 GINDCLEAAT

-200 IGNEAL
+200 IGNEVL
-206 QEVPIQIVNKQ
+206 QNIPSEVVNKL
-217 WSPLAFFEV
+217 WSQRDFYQV
-226 KINEAKARYLQHNAT
+226 KIDEAKARYIQHNAT

-247 NIKTAPGGLRDIHII
+247 NIKTAPGGLRDIHVV

-271 VSKLYDLVQQNFLTE
+271 VSKLYDLVQQEFLTE

-314 NKLLFDYQ
+314 NRLLFDYQ
-322 RDIAQLMGYETQSD
+322 RDIAQHMGYEAQPD
-336 DQPNAA
+336 DEPNAA

-356 ISTLSEMLTN
+356 ISTLSEMLIN
-366 HYYETIIEPQLPDE
+366 HYYETIIEPHLPDDE
-380 ERPKKQPINAR
+380 QPSKRPLNAL
-391 FNQVGEQIA
+391 FNRIGDQIA
-400 MAHHRVFAQH
+400 ISHHRVFSQH

-422 QYGIKNV
+422 QYGIKKV
-429 RTHTLRAL
+429 RTRTLRAL
-437 KIAARGIDQAYR
+437 KIAGRGIDQTYR
-449 DNPTNQTLFLANL
+449 DNPEHQALFLENL

-478 GILGNYIP
+478 GVLGKYIP
-486 AFAQVTGLMQY
+486 SFAQVTGLMQY

-511 LIRILHRFTDP
+511 LIRILHRFTDE
-522 RFYDDFPLISA
+522 RFYEDFPLVSA

-573 LAHGMSVA
+573 LAHGMSKA
-581 DANLVGWL
+581 DAHLVGWL

-601 KKDISDPEVVTLFAD
+601 KKDISDPEVVTIFAN

-676 SATRKQALV
+676 SATRKQALA
-685 MLDNVDNQH
+685 MLDSAHNQH
-694 MNRDEVLRLWDD
+694 MDRDQVLRLWDD

-725 AILNHPPIGR
+725 AILKHPPLGH

-767 VNLFAVTMAVFDQ
+767 ANLFAVTVAVFDQ

-802 VLLDRSGTLLVDV
+802 VLLDRSGTLLRDE

-830 NPTAPKLT
+830 NPTTPKLAQK
-838 HRRIPRQLRHFD
+838 RIPRHLRHFD
-850 VATTINFEF
+850 VPTIIDFEF
-859 NDASNQHIMSL
+859 NAAAGQHIMSL
-870 ETLDQPGLLARV
+870 QTLDQPGLLARV
-882 GQVFLQQQIEVHAAR
+882 GQVFLQQGIEVHAAR

-908 FYISDQNDKALS
+908 FYISDKNDARLS
-920 ADKLDTL
+920 AGKLATL
-927 KAALITSLSIRND
+927 QTALTRSISIHPDNCHS
-940 TL
+940 

>member
-1 MFNCDVASIDLTPMP
+1 MFSCDVASIYLTPLP
-16 TLTCSS
+16 SLPAE
-22 NITATTASITAENLA
+22 NVQKEASIT
-37 ADNLLAN
+37 
-44 RLLADNLLT
+44 
-53 GSSLTDNSTM
+53 
-63 EKSLFGLPEWL
+63 EKSLLGIPEWL
-74 IQINDDISRALERG
+74 TQINDDISRALERG

-97 RACVIDELLIALFQ
+97 RACAIDSLLIALFD
-111 WFELDKTDLALF
+111 WFELDQTDLALF

-128 GRGELSLYSDVDIL
+128 GRGELSLHSDIDIL
-142 LLMPN
+142 LLSSDN
-147 ELDSDTSSKIDNLV
+147 IAADIIKRIDSLV
-161 ALLWDIGLEPALSVR
+161 ALLWDIGLEPALAVR
-176 SVSDCLEAAL
+176 SVRDCLDAAP
-186 DHTVASALLEARLL
+186 DHTVASTLLEARLL
-200 IGNEAL
+200 TGNEEL
-206 QEVPIQIVNKQ
+206 QSVPNDIVNQ
-217 WSPLAFFEV
+217 LWSQRDFYEV
-226 KINEAKARYLQHNAT
+226 KIAEAKSRYLQHNAT

-271 VSKLYDLVQQNFLTE
+271 VGKLYDLVQQDFLTE
-286 KEFDELSFAEGYL
+286 KEFDELSFAESYL

-314 NKLLFDYQ
+314 NRLLFDYQ
-322 RDIAQLMGYETQSD
+322 RDIAQRMGYESQPD

-356 ISTLSEMLTN
+356 ISTLSEMLIN
-366 HYYETIIEPQLPDE
+366 HYFETIIEPQLPDN
-380 ERPKKQPINAR
+380 ERPIKRPINAR
-391 FNQVGEQIA
+391 FNQIGDQIA
-400 MAHHRVFAQH
+400 MAHHRMFAQH

-422 QYGIKNV
+422 QYGIKKV
-429 RTHTLRAL
+429 RTRTLRAL

-449 DNPTNQTLFLANL
+449 DNPEHQALFLDNL

-467 LFHRLRTMNRY
+467 LFHRLRAMNRY
-478 GILGNYIP
+478 GVLGNYIP
-486 AFAQVTGLMQY
+486 AFAQVTGMMQY

-506 AHTLF
+506 AHILF
-511 LIRILHRFTDP
+511 LIRILHRFTDE
-522 RFYDDFPLISA
+522 RFYQDFPLVSS

-542 ILVLAA
+542 IIVLAA

-559 NHSQLGETESIEFC
+559 NHSEIGETEAIEFC
-573 LAHGMSVA
+573 LTHGMSKA
-581 DANLVGWL
+581 DARLVGWL

-601 KKDISDPEVVTLFAD
+601 KKDIADPEVVTHFAD
-616 LVGNVTHLNHL
+616 LTGNVTHLNHL

-647 ATLMKQL
+647 ASLMKQL

-676 SATRKQALV
+676 SATRKQALT

-725 AILNHPPIGR
+725 SILNHPPIGH
-735 ASDADSTPL
+735 ASNADSPPL

-761 IYTQDQ
+761 VYTQDQ
-767 VNLFAVTMAVFDQ
+767 TNLFAVTMAVFDQ

-802 VLLDRSGTLLVDV
+802 VLLDRSGTLLVDE

-830 NPTAPKLT
+830 NPTVPKLT
-838 HRRIPRQLRHFD
+838 QKRIPRQLKHFE
-850 VATTINFEF
+850 VTTTISFEF
-859 NDASNQHIMSL
+859 NDASDQHIMSL
-870 ETLDQPGLLARV
+870 QTLDQPGLLARV
-882 GQVFLQQQIEVHAAR
+882 GQVFLQQEIEVHAAR

-908 FYISDQNDKALS
+908 FYISDQKDQPLS
-920 ADKLDTL
+920 ADKLETL
-927 KAALITSLSIRND
+927 KAALTASLSITSD
-940 TL
+940 KIHTEAGHT

>member
-1 MFNCDVASIDLTPMP
+1 MFNCDVASTDLTPLP
-16 TLTCSS
+16 LLS
-22 NITATTASITAENLA
+22 NDIAINISQPASASTT
-37 ADNLLAN
+37 
-44 RLLADNLLT
+44 
-53 GSSLTDNSTM
+53 
-63 EKSLFGLPEWL
+63 EKSLLGIPEWL
-74 IQINDDISRALERG
+74 SQINDDISRALERG
-88 VNIRQLVAS
+88 VNIRQLVAA
-97 RACVIDELLIALFQ
+97 RACAIDELLIVLFTG
-111 WFELDKTDLALF
+111 FGLDKTDLAFF

-128 GRGELSLYSDVDIL
+128 GRGELSLYSDIDIL
-142 LLMPN
+142 LLYPD
-147 ELDSDTSSKIDNLV
+147 EIDADTSQKIDRLV

-176 SVSDCLEAAL
+176 SVSDALEAAL
-186 DHTVASALLEARLL
+186 DHTIASAQLEARLL
-200 IGNEAL
+200 AGNEAL
-206 QEVPIQIVNKQ
+206 QNVPVQIVNKQ
-217 WSPLAFFEV
+217 WSPRTFYEV
-226 KINEAKARYLQHNAT
+226 KVAEARDRYLQHNAT

-247 NIKTAPGGLRDIHII
+247 NIKTAPGGLRDIHLV

-286 KEFDELSFAEGYL
+286 KEFDELNFSEGYL

-305 LHELTGRNE
+305 LHVLTGRNE

-322 RDIAQLMGYETQSD
+322 REIAQLMGYETQPD

-342 VERFMRDYYRCAMQ
+342 VERFMRDYYRCAMK

-366 HYYETIIEPQLPDE
+366 HYYETIIEPHLPDD

-391 FNQVGEQIA
+391 FNQVGDQIS
-400 MAHHRVFAQH
+400 MSHHRVFAQH
-410 PEAILEMFLLMG
+410 PDSILEMFLLMG

-437 KIAARGIDQAYR
+437 KIAARGIDQVYR
-449 DNPTNQTLFLANL
+449 DNPAHQALFLANL

-478 GILGNYIP
+478 GVLGNYIP
-486 AFAQVTGLMQY
+486 AFSQVTGLMQY

-522 RFYDDFPLISA
+522 RFYEDFPLVSS

-559 NHSQLGETESIEFC
+559 NHSELGQTESINFC
-573 LAHGMSVA
+573 LAHGMSLA

-601 KKDISDPEVVTLFAD
+601 KKDISDPEVVTTYAN

-676 SATRKQALV
+676 SATRAQALA
-685 MLDNVDNQH
+685 MLDNVNNQH
-694 MNRDEVLRLWDD
+694 MNREEVLRLWDD
-706 LGDEYFLREIA
+706 LGDEYFLREIP

-725 AILNHPPIGR
+725 AILNHPPIGL
-735 ASDADSTPL
+735 ASNADSPPL

-761 IYTQDQ
+761 VYTQDQ
-767 VNLFAVTMAVFDQ
+767 MNLFAVTMAVFDQ

-802 VLLDRSGTLLVDV
+802 VLLDPSGTLLVDE

-825 IDAFK
+825 INAFK
-830 NPTAPKLT
+830 DPTVLKLT
-838 HRRIPRQLRHFD
+838 NKRMPRQLKNFE
-850 VATTINFEF
+850 VTTVINFEF
-859 NDASNQHIMSL
+859 NEASDQHIMSL

-882 GQVFLQQQIEVHAAR
+882 GQVFLQQKIEVHAAR

-908 FYISDQNDKALS
+908 FYISDQNDEPLSSDRLERLKSAL
-920 ADKLDTL
+920 L
-927 KAALITSLSIRND
+927 TSLSAQKETNVI
-940 TL
+940 

>member
-1 MFNCDVASIDLTPMP
+1 MFTCDVASIDLTPLP
-16 TLTCSS
+16 LLS
-22 NITATTASITAENLA
+22 NDTA
-37 ADNLLAN
+37 
-44 RLLADNLLT
+44 
-53 GSSLTDNSTM
+53 TDNSLLSEQNTTD
-63 EKSLFGLPEWL
+63 KALLGIPEWL
-74 IQINDDISRALERG
+74 AQINEDISRLLERG
-88 VNIRQLVAS
+88 TNIRQLVEV
-97 RACVIDELLIALFQ
+97 RACAIDSLLIALFK

-128 GRGELSLYSDVDIL
+128 GRGELSLYSDIDIL
-142 LLMPN
+142 LLSPD
-147 ELDSDTSSKIDNLV
+147 EIGADASGKIDKLV

-176 SVSDCLEAAL
+176 SVNDALEAAL
-186 DHTVASALLEARLL
+186 DHTIASAQLEARLL

-206 QEVPIQIVNKQ
+206 RDMPIQIVNKQ
-217 WSPLAFFEV
+217 WSPRAFFDV
-226 KINEAKARYLQHNAT
+226 KMEESKARYLQHNAT

-271 VSKLYDLVQQNFLTE
+271 VGKLYDLVQQNFLTE

-305 LHELTGRNE
+305 LHVLTGRNE

-322 RDIAQLMGYETQSD
+322 REIAQLMGYETQPD

-366 HYYETIIEPQLPDE
+366 HYYETIIEPNLPDD

-391 FNQVGEQIA
+391 FNRVGDHIA
-400 MAHHRVFAQH
+400 IAHHRVFAQH
-410 PEAILEMFLLMG
+410 PESILEMFLLMG
-422 QYGIKNV
+422 QHGIDKV

-437 KIAARGIDQAYR
+437 KIAARGIDQIYR
-449 DNPTNQTLFLANL
+449 DNPVHKALFLSNL

-478 GILGNYIP
+478 GVLGNYIP

-522 RFYDDFPLISA
+522 MFSEEFPLVST

-559 NHSQLGETESIEFC
+559 DHSELGQTESIEFC
-573 LAHGMSVA
+573 LSHGMSLA

-595 MSMTAQ
+595 MSITAQ
-601 KKDISDPEVVTLFAD
+601 KKDISDPEVVTVFAD
-616 LVGNVTHLNHL
+616 LIGNVTHLNHL

-676 SATRKQALV
+676 SATRAQALA
-685 MLDNVDNQH
+685 MLDNVNNQH

-725 AILNHPPIGR
+725 AILNHPPIGL
-735 ASDADSTPL
+735 ASNADSPPL

-761 IYTQDQ
+761 VYTQDQ
-767 VNLFAVTMAVFDQ
+767 INLFAVTMAVFDQ

-802 VLLDRSGTLLVDV
+802 VLLDPSGTILVDE

-825 IDAFK
+825 INAFK
-830 NPTAPKLT
+830 DPTVLKLT
-838 HRRIPRQLRHFD
+838 NKRMPRQLRHFE
-850 VATTINFEF
+850 VATVINFEF
-859 NDASNQHIMSL
+859 NEASDQHIMSL

-882 GQVFLQQQIEVHAAR
+882 GQTFLQEQIEVHAAR

-908 FYISDQNDKALS
+908 FYISDQNDKPLS
-920 ADKLDTL
+920 AERLDAL
-927 KAALITSLSIRND
+927 KSALLASLATKRENNVVYSY
-940 TL
+940 

>member
-1 MFNCDVASIDLTPMP
+1 MFTCDVAAVYITPLPALSPPDGTADTPSLVVSDP
-16 TLTCSS
+16 TRQ
-22 NITATTASITAENLA
+22 A
-37 ADNLLAN
+37 LL
-44 RLLADNLLT
+44 
-53 GSSLTDNSTM
+53 GI
-63 EKSLFGLPEWL
+63 PEWL
-74 IQINDDISRALERG
+74 TQINEDISRALERG
-88 VNIRQLVAS
+88 VNIRQLVTA
-97 RACVIDELLIALFQ
+97 RACAIDELLIALFS
-111 WFELDKTDLALF
+111 WFELDKTDIALF

-142 LLMPN
+142 LLYPKTI
-147 ELDSDTSSKIDNLV
+147 EASLTAQIDALV
-161 ALLWDIGLEPALSVR
+161 AMLWDIGLEPALSVR
-176 SVSDCLEAAL
+176 SIEDCLEAAS
-186 DHTVASALLEARLL
+186 DHTVASSLLEARLL
-200 IGNEAL
+200 AGNEDLKETPTA
-206 QEVPIQIVNKQ
+206 VVNKLWTQ
-217 WSPLAFFEV
+217 HEFYEV
-226 KINEAKARYLQHNAT
+226 KIEEAKNRYLQHNAT

-271 VSKLYDLVQQNFLTE
+271 VGKLYDLVQQNFLTE
-286 KEFDELSFAEGYL
+286 KEFDELSFAESYL
-299 WQIRHY
+299 WQIRHH

-314 NKLLFDYQ
+314 NRLLFDYQ
-322 RDIAQLMGYETQSD
+322 RDIAQLMGYETQPD
-336 DQPNAA
+336 DEPNAA

-366 HYYETIIEPQLPDE
+366 HYFETIIEPHLPID
-380 ERPKKQPINAR
+380 ERPNKHPLNAR
-391 FNQVGEQIA
+391 FNQIGDQIA
-400 MAHHRVFAQH
+400 IAHHRVFAQH

-422 QYGIKNV
+422 QHGLKKV

-437 KIAARGIDQAYR
+437 KVAARGIDQNYR
-449 DNPTNQTLFLANL
+449 DNPEHQALFLANL

-478 GILGNYIP
+478 GVLGNYIP
-486 AFAQVTGLMQY
+486 SFAQVTGLMQY

-511 LIRILHRFTDP
+511 LIRILHRFTDD
-522 RFYDDFPLISA
+522 RFQQEFPLVSA
-533 IFQRIERKE
+533 LYQRIERKE

-559 NHSQLGETESIEFC
+559 NHSELGENESVEFC
-573 LAHGMSVA
+573 LKHGMSLA

-595 MSMTAQ
+595 MSLTAQ
-601 KKDISDPEVVTLFAD
+601 KKDISDPDVVTVFAD
-616 LVGNVTHLNHL
+616 LVSNVTHLNHL

-647 ATLMKQL
+647 ASLMKQL
-654 YSQTRRILR
+654 YTQTRRILR

-676 SATRKQALV
+676 AATRKQALQ
-685 MLDNVDNQH
+685 MLDSVDNQH

-725 AILNHPPIGR
+725 AILAHPPIGR
-735 ASDADSTPL
+735 ASDSDSAPL

-761 IYTQDQ
+761 VYTQDQ
-767 VNLFAVTMAVFDQ
+767 ANLFAVTMAVFDQ

-802 VLLDRSGTLLVDV
+802 VLLDRSGTLLIEEE
-815 DSQQELKQRL
+815 SQQELKQRL

-838 HRRIPRQLRHFD
+838 SKRLPRQLLHFD
-850 VATTINFEF
+850 IPTTISFEF
-859 NDASNQHIMSL
+859 NEASGQHIMSL
-870 ETLDQPGLLARV
+870 QTLDQPGLLARV
-882 GQVFLQQQIEVHAAR
+882 GQVFLQQGIEVHAAR

-908 FYISDQNDKALS
+908 FYISDQNDAPLS
-920 ADKLDTL
+920 EAMLDTL
-927 KAALITSLSIRND
+927 KEALIASLSVRHDNSYG
-940 TL
+940 

>member
-1 MFNCDVASIDLTPMP
+1 MLNCDVATIDLTPLP
-16 TLTCSS
+16 LLL
-22 NITATTASITAENLA
+22 NNTA
-37 ADNLLAN
+37 AN
-44 RLLADNLLT
+44 TSLLADTHDTEQLLI
-53 GSSLTDNSTM
+53 DIP
-63 EKSLFGLPEWL
+63 KWL
-74 IQINDDISRALERG
+74 SQINDDISRALERG
-88 VNIRQLVAS
+88 VNIRQLVAA
-97 RACVIDELLIALFQ
+97 RACAIDRLLTALFT

-128 GRGELSLYSDVDIL
+128 GRGELSLYSDIDIL
-142 LLMPN
+142 LLYPDEM
-147 ELDSDTSSKIDNLV
+147 SADTNQKIDRLV

-176 SVSDCLEAAL
+176 SVNDALEAAL
-186 DHTVASALLEARLL
+186 DHTIASAQLEARLL

-206 QEVPIQIVNKQ
+206 QQTPIQIVNKQ
-217 WSPLAFFEV
+217 WSPRDFYDV
-226 KINEAKARYLQHNAT
+226 KVAEARERYLQHNAT

-247 NIKTAPGGLRDIHII
+247 NIKTAPGGLRDIHLV

-305 LHELTGRNE
+305 LHVLTGRNE

-322 RDIAQLMGYETQSD
+322 REIAQLMGYETQPD
-336 DQPNAA
+336 DEPNAA
-342 VERFMRDYYRCAMQ
+342 VERFMRDYYRCAMK

-366 HYYETIIEPQLPDE
+366 HYYETIIESHLPDA
-380 ERPKKQPINAR
+380 ERPKKQPINAH
-391 FNQVGEQIA
+391 FNQIGDQIA
-400 MAHHRVFAQH
+400 MSHHRVFAQH

-422 QYGIKNV
+422 QHGIKNV

-437 KIAARGIDQAYR
+437 KIAARGIDQVYR
-449 DNPTNQTLFLANL
+449 DNPVHQALFLANL

-467 LFHRLRTMNRY
+467 LFHRLRTMNRC
-478 GILGNYIP
+478 GVLGSYIP

-522 RFYDDFPLISA
+522 RFYEDFPLVSS

-559 NHSQLGETESIEFC
+559 NHSELGETESIEFC
-573 LAHGMSVA
+573 LAHGMSLA

-601 KKDISDPEVVTLFAD
+601 KKDISDPEVVTIFAN

-676 SATRKQALV
+676 SATRKQTLE
-685 MLDNVDNQH
+685 MLDNVKNQH

-725 AILNHPPIGR
+725 AILNHPPIGL
-735 ASDADSTPL
+735 ASNADSPPL

-761 IYTQDQ
+761 VYTQDQ
-767 VNLFAVTMAVFDQ
+767 MNLFAVTMAVFDQ

-802 VLLDRSGTLLVDV
+802 VLLDPSGTLLVDE

-830 NPTAPKLT
+830 DPTVLKLT
-838 HRRIPRQLRHFD
+838 NKRMPRQLKHFE
-850 VATTINFEF
+850 VTTVINFEF
-859 NDASNQHIMSL
+859 NEASDQHIMSL

-882 GQVFLQQQIEVHAAR
+882 GQVFLQQKIEVHAAR

-908 FYISDQNDKALS
+908 FYISDQNDEPLSTDRLDALKS
-920 ADKLDTL
+920 
-927 KAALITSLSIRND
+927 ALIASLSTQKD
-940 TL
+940 TVT

>member
-1 MFNCDVASIDLTPMP
+1 MFTCDVASVYITPLP
-16 TLTCSS
+16 
-22 NITATTASITAENLA
+22 ALA
-37 ADNLLAN
+37 APDESAGTPLLVVN
-44 RLLADNLLT
+44 DP
-53 GSSLTDNSTM
+53 SK
-63 EKSLFGLPEWL
+63 KSLLGIPEWL
-74 IQINDDISRALERG
+74 AQINEDISRALERG
-88 VNIRQLVAS
+88 VNIRQLVAA
-97 RACVIDELLIALFQ
+97 RACAIDELLSSLFL
-111 WFELDKTDLALF
+111 WFELEQTDLALF
-123 ATGGY
+123 AIGGY
-128 GRGELSLYSDVDIL
+128 GRGELSLYSDIDIL
-142 LLMPN
+142 LLSPDDICT
-147 ELDSDTSSKIDNLV
+147 EVSTKIDRLV
-161 ALLWDIGLEPALSVR
+161 AMLWDVGLEPALAVR
-176 SVSDCLEAAL
+176 SVDECLEAAH
-186 DHTVASALLEARLL
+186 DHTVASSLLEARLL
-200 IGNEAL
+200 IGNNDL
-206 QEVPIQIVNKQ
+206 KDTPIAVVNKL
-217 WSPLAFFEV
+217 WSQLDFYEI
-226 KINEAKARYLQHNAT
+226 KIEEAKNRYLHHNAT

-271 VSKLYDLVQQNFLTE
+271 VGKLYDLVQQSFLTE
-286 KEFDELSFAEGYL
+286 KEFDDLSFAESYI
-299 WQIRHY
+299 WQIRHH

-314 NKLLFDYQ
+314 NRLLFDYQ
-322 RDIAQLMGYETQSD
+322 RDIAQLMGYETQPD
-336 DQPNAA
+336 DEPNAA

-356 ISTLSEMLTN
+356 ISTLSEMLIN
-366 HYYETIIEPQLPDE
+366 HYFETIIEPHLPE
-380 ERPKKQPINAR
+380 EQRPKKRPLNAR
-391 FNQVGEQIA
+391 FNQIGDQIA
-400 MAHHRVFAQH
+400 IAHHRVFAQH

-422 QYGIKNV
+422 QQGIKKV

-437 KIAARGIDQAYR
+437 KVAARGIDQNYR
-449 DNPTNQTLFLANL
+449 DTPEHQALFLANL

-478 GILGNYIP
+478 GVLGNYIP
-486 AFAQVTGLMQY
+486 SFAQVTGLMQY

-511 LIRILHRFTDP
+511 LIRILHRFTDD
-522 RFYDDFPLISA
+522 RFQQDFPLVSA

-559 NHSQLGETESIEFC
+559 NHSELGQTESIEFC
-573 LAHGMSVA
+573 LKHGMSLA

-601 KKDISDPEVVTLFAD
+601 KKDISDPDVVTVFAD

-647 ATLMKQL
+647 ASLMKQL

-676 SATRKQALV
+676 RATRQQATQ
-685 MLDNVDNQH
+685 MLDSADNQH
-694 MNRDEVLRLWDD
+694 MDREEVLSLWDD

-717 EDILWHTE
+717 EDILWHTA
-725 AILNHPPIGR
+725 AILAHPPIGR
-735 ASDADSTPL
+735 ASNADSAPL

-761 IYTQDQ
+761 VYTQNQD
-767 VNLFAVTMAVFDQ
+767 NLFAVTMAVFDH

-802 VLLDRSGTLLVDV
+802 VLLDRSGTLLTETDE
-815 DSQQELKQRL
+815 QEELKQRL
-825 IDAFK
+825 INAFK
-830 NPTAPKLT
+830 DPSAPKLT
-838 HRRIPRQLRHFD
+838 SKRMPRQLLYFD
-850 VATTINFEF
+850 VPTTISFEF
-859 NDASNQHIMSL
+859 NEASNQHIMSL
-870 ETLDQPGLLARV
+870 QTLDQPGLLARV
-882 GQVFLQQQIEVHAAR
+882 GQVFLQQSIEVHAAR

-908 FYISDQNDKALS
+908 FYISDQNDAPLS
-920 ADKLDTL
+920 DSKLETL
-927 KAALITSLSIRND
+927 KEALIASLSVRPDNSHS
-940 TL
+940 

>member
-1 MFNCDVASIDLTPMP
+1 MFTCDVASIDLTPLP
-16 TLTCSS
+16 LLS
-22 NITATTASITAENLA
+22 NDTA
-37 ADNLLAN
+37 
-44 RLLADNLLT
+44 
-53 GSSLTDNSTM
+53 TDNSLLSEQNTTD
-63 EKSLFGLPEWL
+63 KALLGIPEWL
-74 IQINDDISRALERG
+74 AQINEDISRALERG
-88 VNIRQLVAS
+88 TNIRQLVEA
-97 RACVIDELLIALFQ
+97 RACAIDSLLIALFK

-128 GRGELSLYSDVDIL
+128 GRGELSLYSDIDIL
-142 LLMPN
+142 LLSPD
-147 ELDSDTSSKIDNLV
+147 EVGADASGKIDKLV

-176 SVSDCLEAAL
+176 SVNDALEAAL
-186 DHTVASALLEARLL
+186 DHTIASAQLEARLL

-206 QEVPIQIVNKQ
+206 RDMPIQIVNKQ
-217 WSPLAFFEV
+217 WSPRAFFDV
-226 KINEAKARYLQHNAT
+226 KMEESKARYLQHNAT

-271 VSKLYDLVQQNFLTE
+271 VGKLYDLVQQNFLTE

-305 LHELTGRNE
+305 LHVLTGRNE

-322 RDIAQLMGYETQSD
+322 REIAQLMGYETQPD

-366 HYYETIIEPQLPDE
+366 HYYETIIEPSLPDD

-391 FNQVGEQIA
+391 FNRVGDHIA
-400 MAHHRVFAQH
+400 IAHHRVFAQH
-410 PEAILEMFLLMG
+410 PESILEMFLLMG
-422 QYGIKNV
+422 QHGIDKV

-437 KIAARGIDQAYR
+437 KIAARGIDQTYR
-449 DNPTNQTLFLANL
+449 DNPVHKALFLSNL

-478 GILGNYIP
+478 GVLGNYIP

-522 RFYDDFPLISA
+522 MFSEEFPLVST

-559 NHSQLGETESIEFC
+559 DHSELGQTESIEFC
-573 LAHGMSVA
+573 LSHGMSLA

-595 MSMTAQ
+595 MSITAQ
-601 KKDISDPEVVTLFAD
+601 KKDISDPEVVTVFAD
-616 LVGNVTHLNHL
+616 LIGNVTHLNHL

-676 SATRKQALV
+676 SATRAQALA
-685 MLDNVDNQH
+685 MLDNVNNQH

-706 LGDEYFLREIA
+706 LGDEYFLREIP

-725 AILNHPPIGR
+725 AILNHPPIGL
-735 ASDADSTPL
+735 ASNADSPPL

-761 IYTQDQ
+761 VYTQDQ
-767 VNLFAVTMAVFDQ
+767 MNLFAVTMAVFDQ

-802 VLLDRSGTLLVDV
+802 VLLDPSGTLLVDE

-825 IDAFK
+825 INAFK
-830 NPTAPKLT
+830 DPTVLKLT
-838 HRRIPRQLRHFD
+838 NKRMPRQLRHFE
-850 VATTINFEF
+850 VATVINFEF
-859 NDASNQHIMSL
+859 NEASDQHIMSL

-882 GQVFLQQQIEVHAAR
+882 GQIFLQEQIEVHAAR

-908 FYISDQNDKALS
+908 FYISDQNDKPLS
-920 ADKLDTL
+920 AERLDAL
-927 KAALITSLSIRND
+927 KSALLASLATKRENNVVYSY
-940 TL
+940 

>member
-1 MFNCDVASIDLTPMP
+1 MFTCDVASIDLTPLP
-16 TLTCSS
+16 LLS
-22 NITATTASITAENLA
+22 NDTA
-37 ADNLLAN
+37 
-44 RLLADNLLT
+44 
-53 GSSLTDNSTM
+53 TDNSLLSEQNTTD
-63 EKSLFGLPEWL
+63 KALLGIPEWL
-74 IQINDDISRALERG
+74 AQINEDISRALERG
-88 VNIRQLVAS
+88 TNIRQLVEA
-97 RACVIDELLIALFQ
+97 RACAIDSLLIALFK

-128 GRGELSLYSDVDIL
+128 GRGELSLYSDIDIL
-142 LLMPN
+142 LLSPD
-147 ELDSDTSSKIDNLV
+147 EIGADASGKIDKLV

-176 SVSDCLEAAL
+176 SVNDALEAAL
-186 DHTVASALLEARLL
+186 DHTIASAQLEARLL

-206 QEVPIQIVNKQ
+206 RDMPIQIVNKQ
-217 WSPLAFFEV
+217 WSPRAFFDV
-226 KINEAKARYLQHNAT
+226 KMEESKARYLQHNAT

-271 VSKLYDLVQQNFLTE
+271 VGKLYDLVQQNFLTE

-305 LHELTGRNE
+305 LHVLTGRNE

-322 RDIAQLMGYETQSD
+322 REIAQLMGYETQPD

-366 HYYETIIEPQLPDE
+366 HYYETIIEPSLPDD

-391 FNQVGEQIA
+391 FNRVGDHIA
-400 MAHHRVFAQH
+400 IAHHRVFAQH
-410 PEAILEMFLLMG
+410 PESILEMFLLMG
-422 QYGIKNV
+422 QHGIDKV

-437 KIAARGIDQAYR
+437 KIAARGIDQTYR
-449 DNPTNQTLFLANL
+449 DNPVHKALFLSNL

-478 GILGNYIP
+478 GVLGNYIP

-522 RFYDDFPLISA
+522 MFSEEFPLVST

-559 NHSQLGETESIEFC
+559 DHSELGQTESIEFC
-573 LAHGMSVA
+573 LSHGMSLA

-595 MSMTAQ
+595 MSITAQ
-601 KKDISDPEVVTLFAD
+601 KKDISDPEVVTVFAD
-616 LVGNVTHLNHL
+616 LIGNVTHLNHL

-676 SATRKQALV
+676 SATRAQALA
-685 MLDNVDNQH
+685 MLDNVNNQH
-694 MNRDEVLRLWDD
+694 MNREEVLRLWDD

-725 AILNHPPIGR
+725 AILNHPPIGL
-735 ASDADSTPL
+735 ASNADSPPL

-761 IYTQDQ
+761 VYTQDQ
-767 VNLFAVTMAVFDQ
+767 MNLFAVTMAVFDQ

-802 VLLDRSGTLLVDV
+802 VLLDPSGTLLVDE

-830 NPTAPKLT
+830 DPTVLKLT
-838 HRRIPRQLRHFD
+838 NKRMPRQLRHFE
-850 VATTINFEF
+850 VATVINFEF
-859 NDASNQHIMSL
+859 NEASDQHIMSL

-882 GQVFLQQQIEVHAAR
+882 GQIFLQEQIEVHAAR

-908 FYISDQNDKALS
+908 FYISDQNDKPLS
-920 ADKLDTL
+920 AERLDAL
-927 KAALITSLSIRND
+927 KSALLASLATKRENNVVYSY
-940 TL
+940 

>member
-1 MFNCDVASIDLTPMP
+1 MFNCDVTTIDLTPMP
-16 TLTCSS
+16 LLSIDNMTP
-22 NITATTASITAENLA
+22 ASHSLS
-37 ADNLLAN
+37 AD
-44 RLLADNLLT
+44 T
-53 GSSLTDNSTM
+53 SVI
-63 EKSLFGLPEWL
+63 EKPLFGISEWL
-74 IQINDDISRALERG
+74 LQINDDISRALERG
-88 VNIRQLVAS
+88 VNIRQLVGA
-97 RACVIDELLIALFQ
+97 RAGVIDDLLIDLFH

-128 GRGELSLYSDVDIL
+128 GRGELSLHSDIDIL
-142 LLMPN
+142 LLMPSAI
-147 ELDSDTSSKIDNLV
+147 DSDTSRKIDNLV
-161 ALLWDIGLEPALSVR
+161 AFLWDIGLEPALSVR
-176 SVSDCLEAAL
+176 SVSECLEAAL
-186 DHTVASALLEARLL
+186 DHTIASALLEARLL
-200 IGNEAL
+200 IGNEEL
-206 QEVPIQIVNKQ
+206 QGVPLQIVNNQ
-217 WSPLAFFEV
+217 WSPRAFFDV

-247 NIKTAPGGLRDIHII
+247 NIKTAPGGLRDIHIV

-286 KEFDELSFAEGYL
+286 KEFDELNFAEGYL

-305 LHELTGRNE
+305 LHEFTGRNE

-322 RDIAQLMGYETQSD
+322 REIAQLMGYETQPD

-391 FNQVGEQIA
+391 FNQVGDQIA

-449 DNPTNQTLFLANL
+449 DNPTHQALFLANL

-522 RFYDDFPLISA
+522 RFFEDFPLVSS

-559 NHSQLGETESIEFC
+559 NHSQLGEIESIEFC
-573 LAHGMSVA
+573 LAHGMSMA

-676 SATRKQALV
+676 SATRKQALA

-694 MNRDEVLRLWDD
+694 MNRDEVTRLWDD

-735 ASDADSTPL
+735 ASDADSAPL

-761 IYTQDQ
+761 VYTQDQ

-802 VLLDRSGTLLVDV
+802 VLLDRSGTLLVDI

-838 HRRIPRQLRHFD
+838 HRRIPRQLKHFD

-859 NDASNQHIMSL
+859 NEASNQHIMSL

-882 GQVFLQQQIEVHAAR
+882 GQVFLQQEIEVHAAR

-908 FYISDQNDKALS
+908 FYISDQNDDALS
-920 ADKLDTL
+920 ADKLATL
-927 KAALITSLSIRND
+927 KATLIESLSIRND
-940 TL
+940 TV

>member
-1 MFNCDVASIDLTPMP
+1 MFTFDAASINLTPLP
-16 TLTCSS
+16 PFPAPDTVSS
-22 NITATTASITAENLA
+22 EPSDA
-37 ADNLLAN
+37 
-44 RLLADNLLT
+44 
-53 GSSLTDNSTM
+53 
-63 EKSLFGLPEWL
+63 EKSLLGIPEWL
-74 IQINDDISRALERG
+74 TQINNDISRALERG
-88 VNIRQLVAS
+88 ANIRQLVGARS
-97 RACVIDELLIALFQ
+97 DAIDDLLIALFK

-128 GRGELSLYSDVDIL
+128 GRGELSLYSDIDIL
-142 LLMPN
+142 LLAPD
-147 ELDSDTSSKIDNLV
+147 EIKPDVSSKIDRLV
-161 ALLWDIGLEPALSVR
+161 AMLWDIGLEPALSVR
-176 SVSDCLEAAL
+176 SVDNCLEAAT

-206 QEVPIQIVNKQ
+206 KSIPVDVVNKL
-217 WSPLAFFEV
+217 WSQKDFYEV
-226 KINEAKARYLQHNAT
+226 KINEAKVRYIQHNAT

-247 NIKTAPGGLRDIHII
+247 NIKTAPGGLRDIHIV

-271 VSKLYDLVQQNFLTE
+271 VSKLYDLVQQGFVTE
-286 KEFDELSFAEGYL
+286 KEFDELSFAESFL

-305 LHELTGRNE
+305 LHEMTGRNE

-322 RDIAQLMGYETQSD
+322 RDIAQRMGYESQPD

-356 ISTLSEMLTN
+356 ISTLSEMLIN
-366 HYYETIIEPQLPDE
+366 HYYETIIEPHLPDDE
-380 ERPKKQPINAR
+380 QPTKRPLNAL

-400 MAHHRVFAQH
+400 ISHHRVFSQH

-422 QYGIKNV
+422 QYGIKSI
-429 RTHTLRAL
+429 RTRTLRAL
-437 KIAARGIDQAYR
+437 KIAARGIDQTYR
-449 DNPTNQTLFLANL
+449 DNPEHQALFLENI

-467 LFHRLRTMNRY
+467 LFHRLRAMNRY
-478 GILGNYIP
+478 GVLGNYIP

-511 LIRILHRFTDP
+511 LIRILHRFTDA
-522 RFYDDFPLISA
+522 RFYEDFPLVSS

-573 LAHGMSVA
+573 LAHGMSKA
-581 DANLVGWL
+581 DAHLVGWL

-601 KKDISDPEVVTLFAD
+601 KKDISDPEVVTIFAD

-676 SATRKQALV
+676 RATRKQALT
-685 MLDNVDNQH
+685 MLDNVNNQH
-694 MNRDEVLRLWDD
+694 MNRDEVLRLWNE

-725 AILNHPPIGR
+725 AILNHPPIGY
-735 ASDADSTPL
+735 ASNADSTPL

-761 IYTQDQ
+761 VYTQDQ
-767 VNLFAVTMAVFDQ
+767 ANLFAVTMAVFDQ

-793 TRDFALDSY
+793 TRNFALDSY
-802 VLLDRSGTLLVDV
+802 VLLDRSGTLLKDE

-825 IDAFK
+825 VNAFK
-830 NPTAPKLT
+830 NPTAPKLAQK
-838 HRRIPRQLRHFD
+838 RLPRQLRHFD
-850 VATTINFEF
+850 VPTIIDFEF
-859 NDASNQHIMSL
+859 NRASGQHVMSL
-870 ETLDQPGLLARV
+870 QTLDQPGLLARV
-882 GQVFLQQQIEVHAAR
+882 GQVFLQQGIEVHAAR

-908 FYISDQNDKALS
+908 FYLSDQNDAPLS
-920 ADKLDTL
+920 IDKLDNL
-927 KAALITSLSIRND
+927 KAALIANISVLPDSGHA
-940 TL
+940 

>member
-1 MFNCDVASIDLTPMP
+1 MFNCDVASIDLTPLP
-16 TLTCSS
+16 PLS
-22 NITATTASITAENLA
+22 NDRTTDESLPQANGTTDKA
-37 ADNLLAN
+37 LL
-44 RLLADNLLT
+44 
-53 GSSLTDNSTM
+53 GI
-63 EKSLFGLPEWL
+63 PEWL
-74 IQINDDISRALERG
+74 AQINEDISRLLERG
-88 VNIRQLVAS
+88 TNIRQLVEA
-97 RACVIDELLIALFQ
+97 RACAIDSLLIALFK

-128 GRGELSLYSDVDIL
+128 GRGELSLYSDIDIL
-142 LLMPN
+142 LLSPD
-147 ELDSDTSSKIDNLV
+147 EIGADASGKIDKLV

-176 SVSDCLEAAL
+176 SVSDALEAAL
-186 DHTVASALLEARLL
+186 DHTIASAQLEARLL
-200 IGNEAL
+200 IGNESL
-206 QEVPIQIVNKQ
+206 QDTPIQIVNKQ
-217 WSPLAFFEV
+217 WSPRAFFDV
-226 KINEAKARYLQHNAT
+226 KMEESKARYLQHNAT

-271 VSKLYDLVQQNFLTE
+271 VGKLYDLVQQNFLTE

-305 LHELTGRNE
+305 LHVLTGRNE

-322 RDIAQLMGYETQSD
+322 REIAQLMGYETQPD

-366 HYYETIIEPQLPDE
+366 HYYETIIEPHLPDD

-391 FNQVGEQIA
+391 FNRIGDQIA
-400 MAHHRVFAQH
+400 IAHHRIFAQH
-410 PEAILEMFLLMG
+410 PETILEMFLLMG
-422 QYGIKNV
+422 QHGIDKV

-437 KIAARGIDQAYR
+437 KIAARGIDQTYR
-449 DNPTNQTLFLANL
+449 DNPVHKALFLSNL

-478 GILGNYIP
+478 GVLGNYVP

-522 RFYDDFPLISA
+522 TSCDDFPLVSA

-559 NHSQLGETESIEFC
+559 DHSELGQTESIEFC
-573 LAHGMSVA
+573 LSHGMSLA

-595 MSMTAQ
+595 MSITAQ
-601 KKDISDPEVVTLFAD
+601 KKDISDPEVVTIFAD
-616 LVGNVTHLNHL
+616 LIGNVTHLNHL

-676 SATRKQALV
+676 SATRAQALT
-685 MLDNVDNQH
+685 MLDNVNNQH

-706 LGDEYFLREIA
+706 LGDEYFLREIP

-725 AILNHPPIGR
+725 AILNHPPIGL
-735 ASDADSTPL
+735 ASNADSPPL

-761 IYTQDQ
+761 VYTQDQ
-767 VNLFAVTMAVFDQ
+767 TNLFAVTMAVFDQ

-802 VLLDRSGTLLVDV
+802 VLLDPSGTILVDE

-825 IDAFK
+825 INAFK
-830 NPTAPKLT
+830 DPTVLKLT
-838 HRRIPRQLRHFD
+838 NKRIPRQLRHFE
-850 VATTINFEF
+850 VTTVINFEF
-859 NDASNQHIMSL
+859 NEASDQHIMSL

-882 GQVFLQQQIEVHAAR
+882 GQVFLQEQIEVHAAR

-908 FYISDQNDKALS
+908 FYISDQNDEPLSPQRLEALKS
-920 ADKLDTL
+920 ALL
-927 KAALITSLSIRND
+927 ASLNTKRENNVVYSY
-940 TL
+940 

>member
-1 MFNCDVASIDLTPMP
+1 MLNCDVATIDLTPLP
-16 TLTCSS
+16 LLL
-22 NITATTASITAENLA
+22 NNTA
-37 ADNLLAN
+37 AN
-44 RLLADNLLT
+44 TSLLADTHDTEQLLI
-53 GSSLTDNSTM
+53 DIP
-63 EKSLFGLPEWL
+63 KWL
-74 IQINDDISRALERG
+74 SQINDDISRALERG
-88 VNIRQLVAS
+88 VNIRQLVAA
-97 RACVIDELLIALFQ
+97 RACAIDRLLTALFT

-128 GRGELSLYSDVDIL
+128 GRGELSLYSDIDIL
-142 LLMPN
+142 LLYPDEM
-147 ELDSDTSSKIDNLV
+147 SADTNQKIDRLV

-176 SVSDCLEAAL
+176 SVNDALEAAL
-186 DHTVASALLEARLL
+186 DHTIASAQLEARLL

-206 QEVPIQIVNKQ
+206 QQTPIQIVNKQ
-217 WSPLAFFEV
+217 WSPRDFYDV
-226 KINEAKARYLQHNAT
+226 KVAEARERYLQHNAT

-247 NIKTAPGGLRDIHII
+247 NIKTAPGGLRDIHLV

-305 LHELTGRNE
+305 LHVLTGRNE

-322 RDIAQLMGYETQSD
+322 REIAQLMSYETQPD
-336 DQPNAA
+336 DEPNAA
-342 VERFMRDYYRCAMQ
+342 VERFMRDYYRCAMK

-366 HYYETIIEPQLPDE
+366 HYYETIIESHLPDA
-380 ERPKKQPINAR
+380 ERPKKQPINAH
-391 FNQVGEQIA
+391 FNQIGDQIA
-400 MAHHRVFAQH
+400 MSHHRVFAQH

-422 QYGIKNV
+422 QHGIKNV

-437 KIAARGIDQAYR
+437 KIAARGIDQVYR
-449 DNPTNQTLFLANL
+449 DNPVHQALFLANL

-467 LFHRLRTMNRY
+467 LFHRLRTMNRC
-478 GILGNYIP
+478 GVLGSYIP

-522 RFYDDFPLISA
+522 RFYEDFPLVSS

-559 NHSQLGETESIEFC
+559 NHSELGETESIEFC
-573 LAHGMSVA
+573 LAHGMSLA

-601 KKDISDPEVVTLFAD
+601 KKDISDPEVVTIFAN

-676 SATRKQALV
+676 SATRKQTLE
-685 MLDNVDNQH
+685 MLDNVKNQH

-725 AILNHPPIGR
+725 AILNHPPIGL
-735 ASDADSTPL
+735 ASNADSPPL

-761 IYTQDQ
+761 VYTQDQ
-767 VNLFAVTMAVFDQ
+767 MNLFAVTMAVFDQ

-802 VLLDRSGTLLVDV
+802 VLLDPSGTLLVDE

-830 NPTAPKLT
+830 DPTVLKLT
-838 HRRIPRQLRHFD
+838 NKRMPRQLKHFE
-850 VATTINFEF
+850 VTTVINFEF
-859 NDASNQHIMSL
+859 NDASDQHIMSL

-882 GQVFLQQQIEVHAAR
+882 GQVFLQQKIEVHAAR

-908 FYISDQNDKALS
+908 FYISDQNDEPLSTDRLDALKS
-920 ADKLDTL
+920 
-927 KAALITSLSIRND
+927 ALIASLSTQKD
-940 TL
+940 TVT

>member
-1 MFNCDVASIDLTPMP
+1 MFSCDVASIYITPLP
-16 TLTCSS
+16 ALQ
-22 NITATTASITAENLA
+22 TANESMETP
-37 ADNLLAN
+37 LLVVN
-44 RLLADNLLT
+44 D
-53 GSSLTDNSTM
+53 STK
-63 EKSLFGLPEWL
+63 KSLLGIPEWL
-74 IQINDDISRALERG
+74 AQINDDISRALERG
-88 VNIRQLVAS
+88 VNIRQLVTA
-97 RACVIDELLIALFQ
+97 RACAIDELLSSLFL
-111 WFELDKTDLALF
+111 WFELEQTDLALF
-123 ATGGY
+123 AIGGY

-142 LLMPN
+142 LLAPTLITP
-147 ELDSDTSSKIDNLV
+147 EVSSKIDRLV
-161 ALLWDIGLEPALSVR
+161 AMLWDVGLEPALAVR
-176 SVSDCLEAAL
+176 SVNDCLEAAS
-186 DHTVASALLEARLL
+186 DHTIASSLLEARLL
-200 IGNEAL
+200 IGNEDLKETPTA
-206 QEVPIQIVNKQ
+206 VVNKL
-217 WSPLAFFEV
+217 WSQREFYDA
-226 KINEAKARYLQHNAT
+226 KIEEAKNRYLQHNAT

-271 VSKLYDLVQQNFLTE
+271 IGKLYDLVQQNFLTE
-286 KEFDELSFAEGYL
+286 KEFDELSFAESYI
-299 WQIRHY
+299 WQIRHH

-322 RDIAQLMGYETQSD
+322 RDIAQLMGYETQPD
-336 DQPNAA
+336 DEPNAA

-366 HYYETIIEPQLPDE
+366 HYFETIIEPHLPDS
-380 ERPKKQPINAR
+380 ERPNKHPLNAR
-391 FNQVGEQIA
+391 FNQIGDQIA
-400 MAHHRVFAQH
+400 IAHHRVFAQH

-422 QYGIKNV
+422 KHGIKKV

-437 KIAARGIDQAYR
+437 KVAARGIDQNYR
-449 DNPTNQTLFLANL
+449 DNPEHQALFLANL

-478 GILGNYIP
+478 GVLGNYIP
-486 AFAQVTGLMQY
+486 SFAQVTGLMQY

-511 LIRILHRFTDP
+511 LIRILHRFTDE
-522 RFYDDFPLISA
+522 RFQQDFPLVSA

-542 ILVLAA
+542 IIVLAA

-559 NHSQLGETESIEFC
+559 NHSELGQTESIEFC
-573 LAHGMSVA
+573 LKHGMSLA

-601 KKDISDPEVVTLFAD
+601 KKDISDPNVVTIFAD
-616 LVGNVTHLNHL
+616 LVSNVTHLNHL

-647 ATLMKQL
+647 ASLMKQL

-676 SATRKQALV
+676 AATRKQALQ
-685 MLDNVDNQH
+685 MLDEVDNQH
-694 MNRDEVLRLWDD
+694 MNREEVLELWDD
-706 LGDEYFLREIA
+706 LGDEYFLREIV

-725 AILNHPPIGR
+725 AILAHPPIGR
-735 ASDADSTPL
+735 ASDANSAPL

-755 DAVQVF
+755 DAIQVF
-761 IYTQDQ
+761 VYTQDQ
-767 VNLFAVTMAVFDQ
+767 ANLFAVTMAVFDQ

-802 VLLDRSGTLLVDV
+802 VLLDRSGTLLTEKDE
-815 DSQQELKQRL
+815 QEELKQRL

-830 NPTAPKLT
+830 NPTSPKLT
-838 HRRIPRQLRHFD
+838 SKRLPRQLLHFD
-850 VATTINFEF
+850 IPTTIHFEF
-859 NDASNQHIMSL
+859 NDSSNQHIMSL
-870 ETLDQPGLLARV
+870 QTLDQPGLLARV
-882 GQVFLQQQIEVHAAR
+882 GQVFLQQGIEVHAAR

-908 FYISDQNDKALS
+908 FYISDQNDAPLS
-920 ADKLDTL
+920 ATMLETL
-927 KAALITSLSIRND
+927 KEALIASLSVRHDNSYG
-940 TL
+940 

>member
-1 MFNCDVASIDLTPMP
+1 MFTCDVASIDLTPLP
-16 TLTCSS
+16 LLS
-22 NITATTASITAENLA
+22 NDTA
-37 ADNLLAN
+37 
-44 RLLADNLLT
+44 
-53 GSSLTDNSTM
+53 TDNSLLSEQNTTD
-63 EKSLFGLPEWL
+63 KALLGIPEWL
-74 IQINDDISRALERG
+74 AQINEDISRALERG
-88 VNIRQLVAS
+88 ANIRQLVEA
-97 RACVIDELLIALFQ
+97 RACAIDSLLIALFK

-128 GRGELSLYSDVDIL
+128 GRGELSLYSDIDIL
-142 LLMPN
+142 LLSPD
-147 ELDSDTSSKIDNLV
+147 EIGADASGKIDKLV

-176 SVSDCLEAAL
+176 SVNDALEAAL
-186 DHTVASALLEARLL
+186 DHTIASAQLEARLL

-206 QEVPIQIVNKQ
+206 RDMPIQIVNKQ
-217 WSPLAFFEV
+217 WSPRAFFDV
-226 KINEAKARYLQHNAT
+226 KMEESKARYLQHNAT

-271 VSKLYDLVQQNFLTE
+271 VGKLYDLVQQNFLTE

-305 LHELTGRNE
+305 LHVLTGRNE

-322 RDIAQLMGYETQSD
+322 REIAQLMGYETQPD

-366 HYYETIIEPQLPDE
+366 HYYETIIEPSLPDD

-391 FNQVGEQIA
+391 FNRVGDHIA
-400 MAHHRVFAQH
+400 IAHHRVFAQH
-410 PEAILEMFLLMG
+410 PESILEMFLLMG
-422 QYGIKNV
+422 QHGIDKV

-437 KIAARGIDQAYR
+437 KIAARGIDQTYR
-449 DNPTNQTLFLANL
+449 DNPVHKALFLSNL

-478 GILGNYIP
+478 GVLGNYIP

-522 RFYDDFPLISA
+522 MFSEEFPLVST

-559 NHSQLGETESIEFC
+559 DHSELGQTESIEFC
-573 LAHGMSVA
+573 LSHGMSLA

-595 MSMTAQ
+595 MSITAQ
-601 KKDISDPEVVTLFAD
+601 KKDISDPEVVTVFAD
-616 LVGNVTHLNHL
+616 LIGNVTHLNHL

-676 SATRKQALV
+676 SATRAQALA
-685 MLDNVDNQH
+685 MLDNVNNQH
-694 MNRDEVLRLWDD
+694 MNREEVLRLWDD

-725 AILNHPPIGR
+725 AILNHPPIGL
-735 ASDADSTPL
+735 ASNADSPPL

-761 IYTQDQ
+761 VYTQDQ
-767 VNLFAVTMAVFDQ
+767 MNLFAVTMAVFDQ

-802 VLLDRSGTLLVDV
+802 VLLDPSGTLLVDE

-825 IDAFK
+825 INAFK
-830 NPTAPKLT
+830 DPTVLKLT
-838 HRRIPRQLRHFD
+838 NKRMPRQLRHFE
-850 VATTINFEF
+850 VATVINFEF
-859 NDASNQHIMSL
+859 NEASDQHIMSL

-882 GQVFLQQQIEVHAAR
+882 GQIFLQEQIEVHAAR

-908 FYISDQNDKALS
+908 FYISDQNDKPLS
-920 ADKLDTL
+920 AERLDAL
-927 KAALITSLSIRND
+927 KSALLASLATKRENNVVYSY
-940 TL
+940 